1 MRTPT
6 QSVPTPVAIAAG
18 IFYALKGHL
27 MLSLNDRDAV
37 AAALTDPTIDP
48 ALRALIGLRVWQ
60 VDTDRRRPLA
70 EVLQIVAVQPGDTS
84 EEIHAAVGFPTR
96 LPFVSIKHGW
106 QKAIEVAKLPGLRLH
121 DLRHSAASFMVNSGV
136 DLFAVGKVLGH
147 ASYQSTQRY
156 SHLANDTLLKAVEA
170 GAAKQAAF

>member
-1 MRTPT
+1 
-6 QSVPTPVAIAAG
+6 
-18 IFYALKGHL
+18 

-84 EEIHAAVGFPTR
+84 ETIHAAVGFPITWDQADQPGFEWFNDHGSWFE
-96 LPFVSIKHGW
+96 LAYVLTDDFGMLVFVADHPDSNHT
-106 QKAIEVAKLPGLRLH
+106 LRFNCL
-121 DLRHSAASFMVNSGV
+121 G
-136 DLFAVGKVLGH
+136 FANRP
-147 ASYQSTQRY
+147 STT
-156 SHLANDTLLKAVEA
+156 D
-170 GAAKQAAF
+170 QA